1 MMPATESGGFGVPE
15 EIILPTSNIRFL
27 GGDFACPNQSEA
39 YLRVLYGDFKKV
51 EYIYVDAGPAKA
63 RSGIDTVVHPSV
75 H

>member
-51 EYIYVDAGPAKA
+51 EYIYVDSGPAKA